1 MTETKDL
8 IIITASCG
16 KNLELSEKF
25 LEKSNELK
33 ISSEILDL
41 TTLNIPLFN
50 PRIHSKENI
59 PNEIKELKKKLFKIE
74 KWVICAP
81 EYNGSIPP
89 ILSNFIAW
97 LSISGDDFRN
107 LFNGQPIAIATFS
120 GGIGLEL
127 LTSLRIQ
134 LVHLGS
140 QVLGRQL
147 LSSYSKPIE
156 TKTCLLYTSPSPR
169 DRTRS
174 RMPSSA

>member
-1 MTETKDL
+1 MTESKDL

-25 LEKSNELK
+25 LEKSKELK
-33 ISSEILDL
+33 INSEILDL

-50 PRIHSKENI
+50 PRIHTKDHI
-59 PNEIKELKKKLFKIE
+59 PVELMTIKNKLFSIE
-74 KWVICAP
+74 KWIICAP

-97 LSISGDDFRN
+97 LSISGDDFRL

-147 LSSYSKPIE
+147 LSSYSKPIDE
-156 TKTCLLYTSPSPR
+156 ESIKDILHRLSQMKKLKT
-169 DRTRS
+169 
-174 RMPSSA
+174 

>member
-1 MTETKDL
+1 MTELNEL

-16 KNLELSEKF
+16 KNLELSQKF
-25 LEKSNELK
+25 QEKSNELK

-41 TTLNIPLFN
+41 TTLDIPLFN
-50 PRIHSKENI
+50 PRIHNKENI
-59 PNEIKELKKKLFKIE
+59 PVEIVAIKEKLFASE
-74 KWVICAP
+74 KWIICSP

-89 ILSNFIAW
+89 ILSNLIAW
-97 LSISGDDFRN
+97 LSVSGDDFRN

-120 GGIGLEL
+120 GGVGLEL

-147 LSSYSKPIE
+147 LSSFSKPVDI
-156 TKTCLLYTSPSPR
+156 KTVEDIIQRLSQMKKLKI
-169 DRTRS
+169 
-174 RMPSSA
+174 

>member
-1 MTETKDL
+1 MTESKDL
-8 IIITASCG
+8 LIISASCG

-25 LEKSNELK
+25 LAKSNELK
-33 ISSEILDL
+33 ISAEILDL

-59 PNEIKELKKKLFKIE
+59 PNEIKELKKKLFTIE

-97 LSISGDDFRN
+97 LSVSGDDFRN
-107 LFNGQPIAIATFS
+107 LFNGQPIAIATFYC
-120 GGIGLEL
+120 GIGLEL

-147 LSSYSKPIE
+147 LSSYSKPID
-156 TKTCLLYTSPSPR
+156 TKTIEDIIQRLLQMKKLKT
-169 DRTRS
+169 
-174 RMPSSA
+174 

>member
-8 IIITASCG
+8 IIISASCG

-33 ISSEILDL
+33 ITSEILDL
-41 TTLNIPLFN
+41 TTLDIPLFN

-59 PNEIKELKKKLFKIE
+59 PAEIEEIKKKLLAID

-97 LSISGDDFRN
+97 LSISGDDFRIYLMVN
-107 LFNGQPIAIATFS
+107 L
-120 GGIGLEL
+120 L
-127 LTSLRIQ
+127 Q
-134 LVHLGS
+134 LQHFLV
-140 QVLGRQL
+140 
-147 LSSYSKPIE
+147 
-156 TKTCLLYTSPSPR
+156 
-169 DRTRS
+169 
-174 RMPSSA
+174 A

>member
-1 MTETKDL
+1 MTNSKDL
-8 IIITASCG
+8 IIISASCG
-16 KNLELSEKF
+16 KNLELSKKF
-25 LEKSNELK
+25 QEKSNKLNLNSEL
-33 ISSEILDL
+33 LDL

-50 PRIHSKENI
+50 PRIHTKENI
-59 PNEIKELKKKLFKIE
+59 PDEIIMIKEKLFVID

-134 LVHLGS
+134 LVHLGR

-147 LSSYSKPIE
+147 LSSFSKPIDE
-156 TKTCLLYTSPSPR
+156 ATIEDIIKRLTQMKRLKT
-169 DRTRS
+169 
-174 RMPSSA
+174 

>member
-1 MTETKDL
+1 MNESKDL
-8 IIITASCG
+8 IIISASCG

-25 LEKSNELK
+25 IEKSNELK

-41 TTLNIPLFN
+41 TTFDIPLFN
-50 PRIHSKENI
+50 PRIHTKEKI
-59 PNEIKELKKKLFKIE
+59 PVSIMKIKEKLFATK
-74 KWVICAP
+74 KWIICAP

-89 ILSNFIAW
+89 ILSNLIAW
-97 LSISGDDFRN
+97 LSISGDDFRT

-120 GGIGLEL
+120 GGVGLEL

-147 LSSYSKPIE
+147 LSSFSKPVDI
-156 TKTCLLYTSPSPR
+156 KTVEDIIKRLSQMKKLKI
-169 DRTRS
+169 
-174 RMPSSA
+174 

>member
-25 LEKSNELK
+25 LQKSNELG

-41 TTLNIPLFN
+41 TTLDVPLFN
-50 PRIHSKENI
+50 PRIHSKDNI
-59 PNEIKELKKKLFKIE
+59 PVEIEEIKKKLFATD
-74 KWVICAP
+74 KWVVCAP

-107 LFNGQPIAIATFS
+107 
-120 GGIGLEL
+120 
-127 LTSLRIQ
+127 
-134 LVHLGS
+134 
-140 QVLGRQL
+140 
-147 LSSYSKPIE
+147 
-156 TKTCLLYTSPSPR
+156 
-169 DRTRS
+169 
-174 RMPSSA
+174 

>member
-41 TTLNIPLFN
+41 TTLDIPLFN

-59 PNEIKELKKKLFKIE
+59 PNEIEELKQKLFKIE
-74 KWVICAP
+74 RWVICAP

-120 GGIGLEL
+120 GGIGLEPVSYTH
-127 LTSLRIQ
+127 LTLPTI
-134 LVHLGS
+134 
-140 QVLGRQL
+140 
-147 LSSYSKPIE
+147 YSV
-156 TKTCLLYTSPSPR
+156 
-169 DRTRS
+169 
-174 RMPSSA
+174 

>member
-1 MTETKDL
+1 MNDSKE
-8 IIITASCG
+8 IIIISASCG
-16 KNLELSEKF
+16 KNLELSQKF
-25 LEKSNELK
+25 LEKSSEMK

-41 TTLNIPLFN
+41 TTLDIPLFN
-50 PRIHSKENI
+50 PRIHNNENI
-59 PNEIKELKKKLFKIE
+59 PEKILKIKEKLFATE
-74 KWVICAP
+74 KWIICAP

-89 ILSNFIAW
+89 ILTNFIAW
-97 LSISGDDFRN
+97 LSISGDDFRD

-147 LSSYSKPIE
+147 FSSFSKPIDS
-156 TKTCLLYTSPSPR
+156 KTIEDIIQRLSQMKKLKT
-169 DRTRS
+169 
-174 RMPSSA
+174 

>member
-1 MTETKDL
+1 MTESKDL

-33 ISSEILDL
+33 LSSEILDL
-41 TTLNIPLFN
+41 TTLDIQLYN

-59 PNEIKELKKKLFKIE
+59 PNEIKKLKIKLLEIE
-74 KWVICAP
+74 RWVICAP

-107 LFNGQPIAIATFS
+107 LFNG
-120 GGIGLEL
+120 
-127 LTSLRIQ
+127 
-134 LVHLGS
+134 
-140 QVLGRQL
+140 
-147 LSSYSKPIE
+147 
-156 TKTCLLYTSPSPR
+156 CLLYTSPSPR
-169 DRTRS
+169 DSNLS

>member
-1 MTETKDL
+1 MIKKKDL
-8 IIITASCG
+8 IIISASCG

-33 ISSEILDL
+33 INSEILDL
-41 TTLNIPLFN
+41 TTLDIPLFN
-50 PRIHSKENI
+50 PRFHTKENI
-59 PNEIKELKKKLFKIE
+59 PVEIERMKKKLLEAE

-89 ILSNFIAW
+89 ILTNFIAW

-140 QVLGRQL
+140 QVLG
-147 LSSYSKPIE
+147 LSLIHI
-156 TKTCLLYTSPSPR
+156 
-169 DRTRS
+169 
-174 RMPSSA
+174 

>member
-1 MTETKDL
+1 MTEKKDL

-33 ISSEILDL
+33 ISCEILDL
-41 TTLNIPLFN
+41 TTLEIPLFN
-50 PRIHSKENI
+50 PRIHNKENI

-74 KWVICAP
+74 RWVICAP

-97 LSISGDDFRN
+97 LSVSGDDFRN
-107 LFNGQPIAIATFS
+107 LFNGQQIAIATFS

-147 LSSYSKPIE
+147 LSSYSKPID
-156 TKTCLLYTSPSPR
+156 TKTIEDIIQRLLQMKKLKT
-169 DRTRS
+169 
-174 RMPSSA
+174 